1 VIRGLGILLIAAV
14 IAGDQLTKSWMIDY
28 LTDPARHGAEPVTA
42 FFSLVLVRN
51 RGVSFGLFNSDSN
64 AYSVIF
70 SVLAAAVVM
79 GLLVWLW
86 RTRSALVAAAIGLIA
101 GGAVGNVIDRLR
113 FGGVTDFLDFH
124 WGEWHFPAF
133 NLADSAITVGVGLLL
148 IDGLL
153 SGGESRIRS
162 EDGKARRP

>member
-1 VIRGLGILLIAAV
+1 MIRGLGIALFAAV
-14 IAGDQLTKSWMIDY
+14 VAGDQLSKSWIVGY
-28 LTDPARHGAEPVTA
+28 LGDPARRGVEPLTE
-42 FFSLVLVRN
+42 FFALVLVRN
-51 RGVSFGLFNSDSN
+51 RGVSFGLFNGDSSAN
-64 AYSVIF
+64 SI
-70 SVLAAAVVM
+70 VLSGVAAAVVL

-86 RTRSALVAAAIGLIA
+86 RTRSAIIAIAIGLVS

-133 NLADSAITVGVGLLL
+133 NLADSAISVGVGLLV

-153 SGGESRIRS
+153 SRSESR
-162 EDGKARRP
+162 K